1 MAAQST
7 IPICWSLAGLRLLPG
22 TNCFAPLPPTYKGL
36 SFLNDSVFKRRTG
49 DIWVGSAK
57 HNSNLLVPGW
67 SSSASSGTELLR
79 LLPPTY
85 KGLSFLNDSVSK
97 RRTGDIWVGSAKHNS
112 NLLVPVWSSS
122 VFLRL
127 GPNCF
132 ASLSATN
139 CWVRKSACLYNNCQ
153 YSGVG
158 SDWGRGDLP
167 NVIFNSLDILHVFVS
182 IFVIRKGPTLFS
194 LLPQSRSSHYPHSE
208 DYRRI
213 AFPPTNIVSIIL
225 RLMTSERVQPLFAQI
240 CWTVTFDGTGF
251 KST

>member
-1 MAAQST
+1 MSWQRKAQFQSVG
-7 IPICWSLAGLRLLPG
+7 PWLVFVWFVCFLEP
-22 TNCFAPLPPTYKGL
+22 NCFALLPPTYKGL

-79 LLPPTY
+79 
-85 KGLSFLNDSVSK
+85 
-97 RRTGDIWVGSAKHNS
+97 
-112 NLLVPVWSSS
+112 
-122 VFLRL
+122 
-127 GPNCF
+127 
-132 ASLSATN
+132 SLSATN

-194 LLPQSRSSHYPHSE
+194 LLPQSRSSHYLHSE